1 MTGGKKGD
9 RGRRAETD
17 RKQSV
22 RETGRNNGVFEQLE
36 KRALDAAWIFDF

>member
-1 MTGGKKGD
+1 MIDGKKGD

-22 RETGRNNGVFEQLE
+22 RETGRNNGLFEQLE
-36 KRALDAAWIFDF
+36 KRALDVTWIFDF